1 MPHPLPAARSRSL
14 FLSRGTRAL
23 SGRTG
28 HQQPWREHARTQA
41 LQSPLSEIRAEMIHR
56 HEAARPPGSA
66 RAPLHQGLRRHRSST
81 RDPPAPVLPVLLLL
95 MLVTPRSASAGR
107 SRGATGGPGSP
118 RGASLPVPLEGGIW
132 QNTSAALSVAAVSSV
147 SINFGLHVAK
157 AVSIKRTG
165 LSVRA

>member
-14 FLSRGTRAL
+14 FLSHGTRAL

-28 HQQPWREHARTQA
+28 HQQPWREHAPTQA

-66 RAPLHQGLRRHRSST
+66 SGSSSPGTAQAPLQ
-81 RDPPAPVLPVLLLL
+81 PPGPPPPVLPVLLLL
-95 MLVTPRSASAGR
+95 MLVTLRSTSAGR
-107 SRGATGGPGSP
+107 SRGAKGGPGSP

-147 SINFGLHVAK
+147 SINFGPHVAK